1 MVSLGEIPGFLVD
14 PRVERFRLEAS
25 SPIFQNVGRSLRM
38 ECSSYGF
45 MRASRPQRFVA
56 DWLGAVRIRVI
67 SARV

>member
-1 MVSLGEIPGFLVD
+1 M
-14 PRVERFRLEAS
+14 EAS